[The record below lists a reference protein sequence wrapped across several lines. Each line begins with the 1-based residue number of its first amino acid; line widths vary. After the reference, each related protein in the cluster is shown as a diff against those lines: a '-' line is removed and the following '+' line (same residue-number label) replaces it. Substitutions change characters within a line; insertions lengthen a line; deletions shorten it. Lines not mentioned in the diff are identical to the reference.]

1 MSRKHSKRNL
11 TIAALA
17 VLCVAVFTAAFA
29 GNAVNSAVSRVF
41 NSVGNTAADGFDT
54 SKDFVKIM
62 DVGQG
67 DGILIYSN
75 GCSAVIDAGLA
86 SKANDIC
93 LDLDG
98 VGIKDIDA
106 FIITHLHADHAAG
119 LPRIAERYKIN
130 NLILPETEE
139 NAEAAEAVNTAKQ
152 LVASQKGNVYTA
164 VQGMNFEIGE
174 FEITILAYYDEMS
187 GENNKSIITMAEI
200 GGLKFLFTGDAE
212 SEAERALLDEGLNVD
227 CDVLKVGHHGSN
239 SSSVKAFL
247 KAASPEFAA
256 ISVGKDNMYSHPS
269 KKVTDALNSCG
280 AEIFRTDLDGDI
292 VFYVENGKI
301 KPETER

>member
-1 MSRKHSKRNL
+1 MSRKYTKRDL
-11 TIAALA
+11 WIAAAALF
-17 VLCVAVFTAAFA
+17 CIAVFAAAFA
-29 GNAVNSAVSRVF
+29 GNAIKSAVAGVFISGGNSAE
-41 NSVGNTAADGFDT
+41 GIDT

-75 GCSAVIDAGLA
+75 GCSAVIDAGPA
-86 SKANDIC
+86 SKADDIC
-93 LDLDG
+93 LDLDNA
-98 VGIKDIDA
+98 GIKDIDA
-106 FIITHLHADHAAG
+106 VMITHLHTDHAAG
-119 LPRIAERYKIN
+119 LPKIAERYKID
-130 NLILPETEE
+130 NLILPEIEE
-139 NAEAAEAVNTAKQ
+139 NAEAAEAVKTAKQ
-152 LVASQKGNVYTA
+152 LVSEQNGNVFSA

-174 FEITILAYYDEMS
+174 FEVTILAYYDEMS
-187 GENNKSIITMAEI
+187 GENNKSVITMAEI

-239 SSSVKAFL
+239 SSSVKTFL

-280 AEIFRTDLDGDI
+280 AEIFRTDLVGDI
-292 VFYVENGKI
+292 IFNVENGKI
-301 KPETER
+301 RAETER

>member
-11 TIAALA
+11 TIAVVA
-17 VLCVAVFTAAFA
+17 VLCIAVFTAAFA

-98 VGIKDIDA
+98 AGIKDIDA

-119 LPRIAERYKIN
+119 LPRIAELYKID
-130 NLILPETEE
+130 NLILPEIEE

-269 KKVTDALNSCG
+269 KKVTDALSNCG

>member
-11 TIAALA
+11 TIAAVA
-17 VLCVAVFTAAFA
+17 VLCIAVFTAAFA

-98 VGIKDIDA
+98 AGIKDIDA

-119 LPRIAERYKIN
+119 LPRIAERYKID
-130 NLILPETEE
+130 NLILPEIEE
-139 NAEAAEAVNTAKQ
+139 NAEAAQAVNEAKQ
-152 LVASQKGNVYTA
+152 LVSSQKGNVYTA

-269 KKVTDALNSCG
+269 KKVTDALSSCG

-301 KPETER
+301 KPKTER